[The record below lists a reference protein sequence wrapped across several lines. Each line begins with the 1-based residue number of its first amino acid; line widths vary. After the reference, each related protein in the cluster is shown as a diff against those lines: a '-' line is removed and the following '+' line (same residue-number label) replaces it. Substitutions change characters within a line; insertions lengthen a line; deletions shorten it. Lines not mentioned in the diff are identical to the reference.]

1 MDKEW
6 LAQQGRNIKGFL
18 KKTNL
23 NAYKIGLILWD
34 VKSRMRDKEY
44 NEWLK
49 NTLNWSYPTAWKYIR
64 IAIVFRDVPFLLGKV
79 DLSSAIALSSPNC
92 LIKSL
97 IRIAKSDKSFFDK
110 AMTDELI
117 KQDKKAKL
125 LQKNQELNDSN
136 YIQDIKNIKLT
147 LLKHSQT
154 NRIHV
159 HTLEELEVRFLNDP
173 AYKNTKTIHFWF
185 LFNRDEIEF
194 LSNHNVVNV
203 NDIVYKND
211 YTNNRLL
218 MDLEQDLERD
228 LKEINFI
235 KIDNLMVDLVEN

>member
-6 LAQQGRNIKGFL
+6 LDQQGRTIKGFL

-23 NAYKIGLILWD
+23 NAYKIGLLLWD
-34 VKSRMRDKEY
+34 VKSRMRTKEY

-92 LIKSL
+92 LIRSL
-97 IRIAKSDKSFFDK
+97 IRIAKSNKSFFDK

-117 KQDKKAKL
+117 GQDEEAKL
-125 LQKNQELNDSN
+125 LRKNQNLNDSN
-136 YIQDIKNIKLT
+136 YIQDIKNIKSI

-185 LFNRDEIEF
+185 LFNQNEVEF
-194 LSNHNVVNV
+194 LSNHNVVNF
-203 NDIVYKND
+203 DGIIYKNNC
-211 YTNNRLL
+211 TNNRLL
-218 MDLEQDLERD
+218 IDLEQDLERN

-235 KIDNLMVDLVEN
+235 KIDNLMVDLFQN